1 MQKDIYKS
9 DYYYNLPGDLVA
21 KYPVKNRTSSKLLH
35 LDGGDI
41 HIDEFI
47 SIQDELKDDDI
58 LIINETKVIPA
69 RLKLKKQTGGSVEL
83 LVLDKINKTVGNC
96 LTKGL
101 NKKIKEQT
109 LYSDNFP
116 VKISILNV
124 YEDSVEIKFNQAID
138 SICDAIGHIPIPPY
152 LNRSDEELDRDRYQ
166 SVFANDKHKNSVA
179 APTASLHF
187 DNKLMEQLE
196 AKLTIC
202 KINLDIGLGTFK
214 PLKDEPITNKSKLH
228 KEDFYISES
237 SATVLNDAISAD
249 KRLVALGTTTLRAL
263 ESAYDVNVKKIRSG
277 PQSTEIFIH
286 EGYKFNVVDSLITN
300 FHLPESSLLMLVSA
314 FAGKENIFNA
324 YKYAIKN
331 KMRFFSYGDAMIIKK
346 CHSKS

>member
-9 DYYYNLPGDLVA
+9 DYYYELPEDLIA

-35 LDGGDI
+35 LDGRDI
-41 HIDEFI
+41 HLDEFA
-47 SIQDELKDDDI
+47 SIQDELNDDDI

-83 LVLDKINKTVGNC
+83 LVLNKINKNVGNC

-116 VKISILNV
+116 VKIVIVNDH
-124 YEDSVEIKFNQAID
+124 EDSVEIKFSQSID
-138 SICDAIGHIPIPPY
+138 NLCDAIGHIPIPPY

-187 DNKLMEQLE
+187 DTELMNSLENKL
-196 AKLTIC
+196 TVC
-202 KINLDIGLGTFK
+202 KISLDIGLGTFK
-214 PLKDEPITNKSKLH
+214 PLKDERITNKSKLH
-228 KEDFYISES
+228 EEDFFISD
-237 SATVLNDAISAD
+237 SAAKVLNEAISAN
-249 KRLVALGTTTLRAL
+249 KRLVALGTTALRAL
-263 ESAYDVNVKKIRSG
+263 ESAYDISTKKIKSG
-277 PQSTEIFIH
+277 HQSTNIFIY